1 MSNSLLAIRSQSE
14 AGMADQKRLADRKK
28 SAIVLIHDFL
38 IENGYCDSASRLFNE
53 ATAVTSKYAS
63 ADNIDLMLIISE
75 FEAYYEMKF
84 DKKPKLLRKIADD
97 EIRPPSNTSTAAKSK
112 SSTGAASTNSKKP
125 TGSSSA
131 DKLPSVTGS
140 NNNSNSNSN
149 PQVDDDNCSLGV
161 TGTGVSSASSMTGG
175 GGGMKS
181 KKSLAESDNEDIKM
195 LRPPPQFGGDPGI
208 YIYSII
214 GTNHDLLY

>member
-1 MSNSLLAIRSQSE
+1 
-14 AGMADQKRLADRKK
+14 MADQKRLADRKK

-84 DKKPKLLRKIADD
+84 DKKPKLLRRIADD
-97 EIRPPSNTSTAAKSK
+97 EVRPPSNTSTAAKSK
-112 SSTGAASTNSKKP
+112 SSTGAAGTNSKKP

-131 DKLPSVTGS
+131 DKLPSVTGG
-140 NNNSNSNSN
+140 NSNSNSSTN
-149 PQVDDDNCSLGV
+149 PQVDDDNSSLGV
-161 TGTGVSSASSMTGG
+161 TGTGVISASSMTGG
-175 GGGMKS
+175 GGGGGLKS
-181 KKSLAESDNEDIKM
+181 KKSSVESDNEDIKM

-208 YIYSII
+208 LYPRTSFPFHVCNLYIYI
-214 GTNHDLLY
+214 Y